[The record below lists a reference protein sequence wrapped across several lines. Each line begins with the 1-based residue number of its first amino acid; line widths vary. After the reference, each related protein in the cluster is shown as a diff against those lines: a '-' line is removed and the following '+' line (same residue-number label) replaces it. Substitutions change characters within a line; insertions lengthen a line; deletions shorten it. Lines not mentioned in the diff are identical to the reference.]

1 MSKKQRNQNKSY
13 QVFIQKNGGYLEISY
28 EEFCRTQDTIF
39 KDSFFISSNGVLME
53 VSQEFYQD
61 YHREKNRLQ
70 YLERLDAEFSIDY
83 NFFDTD
89 EFNGEELLIDYD
101 EDVVEQVTTKL
112 MIEKLREVLLLLS
125 EEEQILIRKHYFEE
139 IPETELAIEYG
150 ITQQG
155 MSKRISKIRE
165 KLKNLMEN

>member
-1 MSKKQRNQNKSY
+1 MSKKKRNQNKSY

-112 MIEKLREVLLLLS
+112 MIEKLRTVLPLLTEDEKLLIN
-125 EEEQILIRKHYFEE
+125 QIFFEE
-139 IPETELAIEYG
+139 KSERTLALEYG
-150 ITQQG
+150 VSQVAIH
-155 MSKRISKIRE
+155 KKKERILK
-165 KLKNLMEN
+165 KLKNFLEK